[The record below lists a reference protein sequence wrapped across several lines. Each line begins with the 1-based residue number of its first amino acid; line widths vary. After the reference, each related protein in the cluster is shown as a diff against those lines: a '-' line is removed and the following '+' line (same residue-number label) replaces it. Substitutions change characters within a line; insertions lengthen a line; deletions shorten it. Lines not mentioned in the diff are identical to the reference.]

1 MKNTLKK
8 AVKRIVAVTLAAA
21 MLIAAAPTKSSE
33 AKVNIQYGLFSY
45 AYNDGKAVWMID
57 LEKAGDNKVK
67 IGIVWSDDTEA
78 FATPKHFTKKLK
90 STVSFKVE
98 GQYYQESDKTTTIS
112 GKITFKGKK
121 LKCKINGQ
129 SFTAKKVPESDT
141 TTSP

>member
-21 MLIAAAPTKSSE
+21 MLITAAPVKSSE
-33 AKVNIQYGLFSY
+33 AKVNIKYGLFSY

-78 FATPKHFTKKLK
+78 FATSKHFTKKLK

-98 GQYYQESDKTTTIS
+98 GQYQESDKTTTIS

-121 LKCKINGQ
+121 IKCKINGQ
-129 SFTAKKVPESDT
+129 SFTAKKVPDSDSLT
-141 TTSP
+141 A

>member
-8 AVKRIVAVTLAAA
+8 AIKRIVAVTLAAA
-21 MLIAAAPTKSSE
+21 MLIAAAPTKSAE

-78 FATPKHFTKKLK
+78 FATSKHFTKKLK

-98 GQYYQESDKTTTIS
+98 GKYYQGSDKTTTIS

-141 TTSP
+141 TTGL

>member
-1 MKNTLKK
+1 MKNVLKK

-21 MLIAAAPTKSSE
+21 MLIAVAPIKSAE

-78 FATPKHFTKKLK
+78 FATQKHFTKKLK
-90 STVSFKVE
+90 STVSFEVE
-98 GQYYQESDKTTTIS
+98 GQYQESDKTTTIS

-129 SFTAKKVPESDT
+129 SFTAKKVPDSD
-141 TTSP
+141 SL

>member
-21 MLIAAAPTKSSE
+21 MLIAAAPVKSSE
-33 AKVNIQYGLFSY
+33 AKVNIKYGLFSY

-67 IGIVWSDDTEA
+67 IGIVWSDKTSAFGTE
-78 FATPKHFTKKLK
+78 KHFTKKLK
-90 STVSFKVE
+90 STVSFEVE
-98 GQYYQESDKTTTIS
+98 GQYQESDKTTTIS

-121 LKCKINGQ
+121 IKCKINGQ
-129 SFTAKKVPESDT
+129 SFTAKKVPDSDSLT
-141 TTSP
+141 A

>member
-8 AVKRIVAVTLAAA
+8 AVKRIVAVTLAVA
-21 MLIAAAPTKSSE
+21 MVLVVAPAKSSE

-57 LEKAGDNKVK
+57 LEKAGNDKVK
-67 IGIVWSDDTEA
+67 IGIVWSDKTSAFGTE
-78 FATPKHFTKKLK
+78 KHFTKKLK
-90 STVSFKVE
+90 STVSFEVE
-98 GQYYQESDKTTTIS
+98 GKYYQGSDKTTTIS

-129 SFTAKKVPESDT
+129 NFTAKKVPDSDT
-141 TTSP
+141 TTR